1 MKKARLAAQSRSQLD
16 ERFRKLGPAKRYTR
30 PVRGWIKA
38 LREALGMSTAQAAKR
53 LGIRQ
58 PSLVALEQSEAKG
71 TIELATLRRVA
82 AALDCSLVYAL
93 LPNKP
98 LETTVRDRARSFARR
113 RRDPVEHSMLL
124 EDQKVKTRAKDAE
137 ERLDEIVRETN
148 PRLFWD

>member
-1 MKKARLAAQSRSQLD
+1 MRKARLAAQSRSQLD
-16 ERFRKLGPAKRYTR
+16 ERFRELGSAKRYTP

-38 LREALGMSTAQAAKR
+38 LREALGMSTAQLAKR

-82 AALDCSLVYAL
+82 EALDCTLVYAL
-93 LPNKP
+93 VPNKP
-98 LETTVRDRARSFARR
+98 LETTIRDRARAFARR
-113 RRDPVEHSMLL
+113 RRAPVEHSMLL
-124 EDQKVKTRAKDAE
+124 EDQKVMAKDAE
-137 ERLDEIVRETN
+137 ARLDEIVRETN